1 MIRGVPIQQGDEN
14 EWLSLLETFAAQRDN
29 PIRALTYRKALRTK
43 AEPVLVK
50 CEDGKEYFVKGQQAG
65 RQIVNDQIV
74 ARIGQALG
82 APVGEP
88 SIIDISMELIEVNP
102 NLSHISP
109 GTAHGTVFIPDC
121 RDEWSLI
128 ATSEPSNRSRLIL
141 LALLYGWI
149 FSNDRQFLF
158 NKHPPRLIHSVDH
171 GHFFP
176 GGPDWSVED
185 LQKASKAS
193 LDPYFADCNFTP
205 MELTEAKVALVSIA
219 DEAII
224 WAVSTPPDTWGL
236 TIEER
241 LALIGY
247 LTRRKQELL
256 EDILP

>member
-1 MIRGVPIQQGDEN
+1 VSSQQGEEN
-14 EWLSLLETFAAQRDN
+14 EWLSLLETFDAHRDN
-29 PIRALTYRKALRTK
+29 PIRAITFRKALRTK

-50 CEDGKEYFVKGQQAG
+50 CEDGKEYFIKGQQAG

-82 APVGEP
+82 ASVGEP
-88 SIIDISMELIEVNP
+88 SIIEVSRELIEVNP

-128 ATSEPSNRSRLIL
+128 ATSEPSNRSRLVL
-141 LALLYGWI
+141 LALLYGWM

-158 NKHPPRLIHSVDH
+158 DKHPPRLIHSVDH

-176 GGPDWSVED
+176 GGPDWTIED
-185 LQKASKAS
+185 LQKAPKAK

-205 MELTEAKVALVSIA
+205 MELTDAKVALASIT
-219 DEAII
+219 DETII
-224 WAVSTPPDTWGL
+224 RAVSTPPDTWGL

-256 EDILP
+256 EGILT

>member
-1 MIRGVPIQQGDEN
+1 VIRGVSSQQS

-29 PIRALTYRKALRTK
+29 PIRAIAFRKALRTK

-50 CEDGKEYFVKGQQAG
+50 CEDGKQYFVKGQQAG

-74 ARIGQALG
+74 ARIGQTLG

-88 SIIDISMELIEVNP
+88 SIIDISRELIEVNP
-102 NLSHISP
+102 NLSHISS

-158 NKHPPRLIHSVDH
+158 NKNPPRLIHSVDH

-176 GGPDWSVED
+176 GGPDWSIED
-185 LQKASKAS
+185 LQKAPKAS

-205 MELTEAKVALVSIA
+205 TELAEAKVALVSIA
-219 DEAII
+219 DETII
-224 WAVSTPPDTWGL
+224 RAVSIPPEAWGL

-256 EDILP
+256 EGILT

>member
-1 MIRGVPIQQGDEN
+1 MIRGVSNQQVEEN
-14 EWLSLLETFAAQRDN
+14 EWLSLLETFVAQREK
-29 PIRALTYRKALRTK
+29 PIRAITFRKALRTK

-50 CEDGKEYFVKGQQAG
+50 CEDGREYFVKGQQAG

-88 SIIDISMELIEVNP
+88 SIIDISRELIEVNP

-149 FSNDRQFLF
+149 FSNDQQFLF
-158 NKHPPRLIHSVDH
+158 NKNPPRLIHSVDH

-176 GGPDWSVED
+176 GGPDWSIED
-185 LQKASKAS
+185 LQKAPKAS

-205 MELTEAKVALVSIA
+205 TELAEAKVALVSVTNETIVR
-219 DEAII
+219 
-224 WAVSTPPDTWGL
+224 AVSIPPEAWRL

-256 EDILP
+256 EGILP